1 MNKDAIYQRVFN
13 ALLAL
18 DENNNEHAKQDL
30 QFLRSELEK
39 DLQRDTA
46 RANGNGA
53 RQKAAMRILKSNIKQ
68 RGEEHSLSYAYT
80 TDDGKQVICD
90 GFRLAILNSPLPLPD
105 LPEGRDY
112 IKYNQFVPQ
121 ITPSGSL
128 PLPNLATL
136 KAYIK
141 HEKARQKNEK
151 VKNIK
156 VVYSF
161 GVGLPSVNAEALA
174 DMMEVF
180 PDVQELRYNGTRLNP
195 LYFYSDFGFGLLMP
209 LNNITEK
216 DDEAQN
222 ERQKAF
228 ANKSI

>member
-18 DENNNEHAKQDL
+18 DENSNEHAKQEL

-68 RGEEHSLSYAYT
+68 RGEEHSLSYAYA

-90 GFRLAILNSPLPLPD
+90 GFRLAVLDSPLPLPE
-105 LPEGRDY
+105 LPEGREY
-112 IKYNQFVPQ
+112 INYNQFVPK
-121 ITPSGSL
+121 IMPSGSL

-141 HEKARQKNEK
+141 HEKARQKNAK

-161 GVGLPSVNAEALA
+161 GAGSPSVNAEALA

-180 PDVQELRYNGTRLNP
+180 PDVQELCYNGTRLSP
-195 LYFYSDFGFGLLMP
+195 LNFCSNFGFGLLCP

-216 DDEAQN
+216 DDKAQN

-228 ANKSI
+228 TNKSI

>member
-1 MNKDAIYQRVFN
+1 MNKSAIYQQVFN

-18 DENNNEHAKQDL
+18 DENNNEHAKQEL

-53 RQKAAMRILKSNIKQ
+53 RQSAAMRILKSNIKQ
-68 RGEEHSLSYAYT
+68 RGEEHPLSYAYT

-90 GFRLAILNSPLPLPD
+90 GFRLAILNLPLPLPD
-105 LPEGRDY
+105 LPEGKDY
-112 IKYNQFVPQ
+112 INYNRFVPQ
-121 ITPSGSL
+121 IMPSGSL

-151 VKNIK
+151 VKNLK

-180 PDVQELRYNGTRLNP
+180 PDVQELRYNETRLSP
-195 LYFYSDFGFGLLMP
+195 LYLYSDFGFGLLMP
-209 LNNITEK
+209 LNNITEE
-216 DDEAQN
+216 DDKAQN

-228 ANKSI
+228 TNKSI

>member
-1 MNKDAIYQRVFN
+1 MNKDAIHQRVFN

-18 DENNNEHAKQDL
+18 DENNNEHAKQEL

-68 RGEEHSLSYAYT
+68 RGEEHSLSYAYA

-90 GFRLAILNSPLPLPD
+90 GLRLAILDSPLPLPD
-105 LPEGRDY
+105 LPEGMEY
-112 IKYNQFVPQ
+112 INYNRFVPK
-121 ITPSGSL
+121 IMPSGSL

-141 HEKARQKNEK
+141 HEKARQKNAK
-151 VKNIK
+151 AKNIM
-156 VVYSF
+156 VAYSF
-161 GVGLPSVNAEALA
+161 GAGLPSVNAEALT

-180 PDVQELRYNGTRLNP
+180 PDVQELCYNETRLSP
-195 LYFYSDFGFGLLMP
+195 LYFCSDFGFGLLMP
-209 LNNITEK
+209 LRIPNAEEEK
-216 DDEAQN
+216 AQY

-228 ANKSI
+228 TNKSI